1 MDTKT
6 PKKNRLHYIRFT
18 LLFLIAALVIYA
30 PFILMKKSL
39 VWEHD
44 SYTQHVKAM
53 VFISRWYRQSLKA
66 LVTGNW
72 RAISTYS
79 FSIGYGSDAFTT
91 LAYYGVGDPFNFL
104 SVFVPAKYIYIFYNA
119 LIPLKNYL
127 AGLVFYALCFS
138 RWPSK
143 EHEDGCIAGAL
154 IYAFCGFAL
163 ITCIGQ
169 PIFLNT
175 LIIFPLVLNGIE
187 KVRAGKKPWLFIL
200 SIFLATTSNFYF
212 VVSIV
217 LMAVLYALFRYIPF
231 AKGEIGRRFKEIAVM
246 FAGGT
251 VGVAMGGIILLPM
264 ALTVFANKRVSLNPV
279 INPFYEVKTCRMLP
293 VSFLA
298 CKEVEYGALCYA
310 GTALLCVF
318 LLFSSRGFI
327 KRKLQ
332 FLLYSVLLFVP
343 AFGYLT
349 NGFSYPINRWC
360 WAYSALIGML
370 VAEVW
375 PGLFTLTARQ
385 KGVLT
390 TGLTVYFVICC
401 FLDYNLDYVFLL
413 PAAFSFITLLYLL
426 RAQKQQYEAPAVAT
440 AAAETAAAD
449 TDESGT
455 AAAIAMPE
463 TDETAP
469 AVSAAAQAPAAEDAA
484 PAVLTAIVTPETDE
498 TAPAVSAA
506 AQAPTAGD
514 TAPAAPAAAGTDTAG
529 TSSAAPASVEASSAA
544 SAAAGRR
551 AKAFRR
557 AQRGILY
564 LTIAG
569 ICVNGVVKNYPD
581 FLNRVKTYKE
591 LDCLAAFR
599 PGSGASPANDL
610 NMWVNDTTQ
619 ITTTIGYDTTK
630 FLRVSNTEPGFW
642 YQNTSILSGVS
653 STQSFWSVNNPYNLE
668 YLEAL
673 GVSDVNN
680 NAWQFTNLDNRTILN
695 ELASVSYLYCLYPEK
710 LPAGYDITSLDL
722 TTANSV
728 YANKKPLPLGY
739 TYKKTISREKFDAL
753 SPAQRQELLLSY
765 AVTETNNVLNTP
777 ASAQELA
784 SKLECRNVPYKVN
797 YLTDGVVQTDPNTFV
812 VSALAEEA
820 QVELS
825 FDPVTAGE
833 LYILMKNIQFRPTTK
848 PEIFTDDPAYDPQ
861 NFYSSEMY
869 GQLTN
874 YEKYWMYKEIFEG
887 YTEGNIK
894 IHAVFNSDGEMVTE
908 NEVNYILPEDEQ
920 FYSGRQD
927 FLLNSCNITR
937 PLNSI
942 VITFP
947 RTGIYHFDEF
957 ALVSEPLTSYEDKIA
972 ELAAEPLENTDIRQ
986 NASSFV
992 SGGVTGEITVSGNK
1006 LLCLT
1011 IPYSDGWKA
1020 YVDGAPAVIEKV
1032 NLMFS
1037 GLWLT
1042 PGHHTIE
1049 LRYETPGLLYGICL
1063 TAAGFLLFLL
1073 WVILARRAGKKTA

>member
-6 PKKNRLHYIRFT
+6 PKKHRPHYIRFT
-18 LLFLIAALVIYA
+18 LLFLISALIIYA
-30 PFILMKKSL
+30 PFILMKKSF

-44 SYTQHVKAM
+44 SYTQHIKAM

-72 RAISTYS
+72 KAISTYS

-104 SVFVPAKYIYIFYNA
+104 SAFVPARYIYIFYNA

-138 RWPSK
+138 RWPSE

-154 IYAFCGFAL
+154 IYTFCGFAL

-175 LIIFPLVLNGIE
+175 LIIFPLVLSGIE

-217 LMAVLYALFRYIPF
+217 LMAVIYALFRYIPF

-293 VSFLA
+293 VNFLA
-298 CKEVEYGALCYA
+298 CNEVEYGALCYA

-327 KRKLQ
+327 KRRLQ

-370 VAEVW
+370 VAELW
-375 PGLFTLTARQ
+375 PGLFTLSTRQ
-385 KGVLT
+385 KSVMT
-390 TGLTVYFVICC
+390 TGLTVYFIICC
-401 FLDYNLDYVFLL
+401 FLDYDLDYVFLL

-426 RAQKQQYEAPAVAT
+426 RAQKQQFEVPAGALS
-440 AAAETAAAD
+440 AAETETTAIRTTTEADFAADAVPAVSAGAEADPAAAGMTVNKADVAPAAAD
-449 TDESGT
+449 PAGAEAASETAEADESGT
-455 AAAIAMPE
+455 AAAPAVPSAIV
-463 TDETAP
+463 AP
-469 AVSAAAQAPAAEDAA
+469 AADEASPAFSAAAKAPAA
-484 PAVLTAIVTPETDE
+484 DE
-498 TAPAVSAA
+498 
-506 AQAPTAGD
+506 
-514 TAPAAPAAAGTDTAG
+514 TAPAAPAPAE
-529 TSSAAPASVEASSAA
+529 TSSVTSATA
-544 SAAAGRR
+544 RRR
-551 AKAFRR
+551 AIAFRR

-569 ICVNGVVKNYPD
+569 ICVNGIVKNYPD

-591 LDCLAAFR
+591 LDCLAAFK

-619 ITTTIGYDTTK
+619 ITTTIGYDATK

-642 YQNTSILSGVS
+642 YQNTSIMSGVS

-668 YLEAL
+668 YLESL

-695 ELASVSYLYCLYPEK
+695 ELASVSHLYCLYPEK
-710 LPAGYDITSLDL
+710 LPAGYDNTSLDL

-739 TYKKTISREKFDAL
+739 TYGKTISREKFDAL

-777 ASAQELA
+777 GSA
-784 SKLECRNVPYKVN
+784 K
-797 YLTDGVVQTDPNTFV
+797 
-812 VSALAEEA
+812 ALAA
-820 QVELS
+820 KPHTRNCS
-825 FDPVTAGE
+825 S
-833 LYILMKNIQFRPTTK
+833 RTT
-848 PEIFTDDPAYDPQ
+848 
-861 NFYSSEMY
+861 
-869 GQLTN
+869 
-874 YEKYWMYKEIFEG
+874 
-887 YTEGNIK
+887 
-894 IHAVFNSDGEMVTE
+894 
-908 NEVNYILPEDEQ
+908 
-920 FYSGRQD
+920 
-927 FLLNSCNITR
+927 
-937 PLNSI
+937 
-942 VITFP
+942 
-947 RTGIYHFDEF
+947 
-957 ALVSEPLTSYEDKIA
+957 
-972 ELAAEPLENTDIRQ
+972 
-986 NASSFV
+986 
-992 SGGVTGEITVSGNK
+992 
-1006 LLCLT
+1006 
-1011 IPYSDGWKA
+1011 
-1020 YVDGAPAVIEKV
+1020 
-1032 NLMFS
+1032 
-1037 GLWLT
+1037 
-1042 PGHHTIE
+1042 
-1049 LRYETPGLLYGICL
+1049 
-1063 TAAGFLLFLL
+1063 
-1073 WVILARRAGKKTA
+1073 

>member
-1 MDTKT
+1 MNTKT
-6 PKKNRLHYIRFT
+6 PEKKGFHYVRFT
-18 LLFLIAALVIYA
+18 LLFLAAALVIYA
-30 PFILMKKSL
+30 PFLLLKKSL

-44 SYTQHVKAM
+44 SYTQHIKAM
-53 VFISRWYRQSLKA
+53 LFISRWYRQTLKS

-72 RAISTYS
+72 KAVSTYS

-127 AGLVFYALCFS
+127 SGLVFYALCCS
-138 RWPSK
+138 RWPS
-143 EHEDGCIAGAL
+143 EDHGDGCIAGAL
-154 IYAFCGFAL
+154 IYSFCGFAL

-175 LIIFPLVLNGIE
+175 LIIFPLVLCGIE
-187 KVRAGKKPWLFIL
+187 RIRDGRSPWLFIV
-200 SIFLATTSNFYF
+200 SICFATSCNFYF

-217 LMAVLYALFRYIPF
+217 LMAVLYALFRYFPI

-251 VGVAMGGIILLPM
+251 VGVAMGGVILLPM

-279 INPFYEVKTCRMLP
+279 INAFYEIKTCRMLP

-318 LLFSSRGFI
+318 LLFSTKGYI
-327 KRKLQ
+327 KLKLQ
-332 FLLYSVLLFVP
+332 FLLYSLLLFIP

-360 WAYSALIGML
+360 WAYSALVGML
-370 VAEVW
+370 VAEMW
-375 PGLFTLTARQ
+375 PGLFTLSDRQ
-385 KGVLT
+385 KSVLT
-390 TGLTVYFVICC
+390 IGLTFYFILCC
-401 FLDYNLDYVFLL
+401 FLDYNLDYVFLM
-413 PAAFSFITLLYLL
+413 PAAFTFMTLLYLL
-426 RAQKQQYEAPAVAT
+426 RAQKAQYGIPAMEGSAAAAESPAGEDIPVTPVPLAASPSETVSPAPGTAPAAENT
-440 AAAETAAAD
+440 SAAEAFSAQSAPVSEVPQEEGAPMAETAAAQSARMAEAPK
-449 TDESGT
+449 TSGSSLSADEM
-455 AAAIAMPE
+455 AFE
-463 TDETAP
+463 T
-469 AVSAAAQAPAAEDAA
+469 VSAAK
-484 PAVLTAIVTPETDE
+484 ETDK
-498 TAPAVSAA
+498 SK
-506 AQAPTAGD
+506 
-514 TAPAAPAAAGTDTAG
+514 
-529 TSSAAPASVEASSAA
+529 
-544 SAAAGRR
+544 RR
-551 AKAFRR
+551 FRR

-564 LTIAG
+564 LTVICV
-569 ICVNGVVKNYPD
+569 CVNGIIKNYPS

-591 LDCLAAFR
+591 MDCLAPFR
-599 PGSGASPANDL
+599 PGSGASPANDM
-610 NMWVNDTTQ
+610 NMWVNDSTQ
-619 ITTTIGYDTTK
+619 ITTTIGYDPTG
-630 FLRVSNTEPGFW
+630 FLRVSNAEPGFW

-653 STQSFWSVNNPYNLE
+653 STQSFWSVNNPHNLDF
-668 YLEAL
+668 LESL

-680 NAWQFTNLDNRTILN
+680 NAWQFTNLDNRAILN

-710 LPAGYDITSLDL
+710 LPAGYGDTSLDL
-722 TTANSV
+722 STANSV
-728 YANKKPLPLGY
+728 YANRFPLPLGY
-739 TYKKTISREKFDAL
+739 TYGKTISREKFDEL
-753 SPAQRQELLLSY
+753 SLAQRQEILLSY

-777 ASAQELA
+777 GSAEELA
-784 SKLECRNVPYKVN
+784 GKLECKDVPFKVT
-797 YLTDGVVQTDPNTFV
+797 YLTDGVVQTDASTFV
-812 VSALAEEA
+812 VTSMAEDA
-820 QVELS
+820 QIELS
-825 FDPVTAGE
+825 FSPVTAGE
-833 LYILMKNIQFRPTTK
+833 CYLLMKNIQFRPTTK
-848 PEIFTDDPAYDPQ
+848 PEIFSDDQTYDPG
-861 NFYSSEMY
+861 NFYTSEMY
-869 GQLTN
+869 DQLTR

-887 YTEGNIK
+887 YTPGSIK
-894 IHAVFNSDGEMVTE
+894 IHAAFCSSGEIVTE
-908 NEVNYILPEDEQ
+908 NEVNYILPADEQ

-927 FLLNSCNITR
+927 FLLNSCNITK
-937 PLNSI
+937 PLTSI

-947 RTGIYHFDEF
+947 ARGIYHFDEF
-957 ALVSEPLTSYEDKIA
+957 SVVNEPLTTYESKA
-972 ELAAEPLENTDIRQ
+972 AALAAESLENADIHQ

-992 SGGVTGEITVSGNK
+992 SSGVTGEITVSENK

-1020 YVDGAPAVIEKV
+1020 YVDGTPAVIEKV

-1063 TAAGFLLFLL
+1063 SAAGFLLFLL
-1073 WVILARRAGKKTA
+1073 WIILSRRRRRTN

>member
-1 MDTKT
+1 MNTKT
-6 PKKNRLHYIRFT
+6 PEKKGFHYIRFT
-18 LLFLIAALVIYA
+18 LLFLAAALVIYA
-30 PFILMKKSL
+30 PFLLLKKSL

-44 SYTQHVKAM
+44 SYTQHIKAM
-53 VFISRWYRQSLKA
+53 IFISRWYRQTLKS

-72 RAISTYS
+72 KAISTYS

-104 SVFVPAKYIYIFYNA
+104 SAFVPAKYIYVFYNA

-127 AGLVFYALCFS
+127 SGLVFYALCCS
-138 RWPSK
+138 RWPS
-143 EHEDGCIAGAL
+143 EDHADGCIAGAL
-154 IYAFCGFAL
+154 IYSFCGFAL

-175 LIIFPLVLNGIE
+175 LIIFPLVLCGIE
-187 KVRAGKKPWLFIL
+187 RVRAGHKPWLFII
-200 SIFLATTSNFYF
+200 SICLATSCNFYF

-217 LMAVLYALFRYIPF
+217 LMAVLYALFRYFPI
-231 AKGEIGRRFKEIAVM
+231 ARGEFGRRFKEIAAM

-251 VGVAMGGIILLPM
+251 VGVAMGGAILLPM

-279 INPFYEVKTCRMLP
+279 INAFYEIKTCRMLP

-318 LLFSSRGFI
+318 LLFSTKGYI
-327 KRKLQ
+327 KLKLQ
-332 FLLYSVLLFVP
+332 FLLYSLLLFIP

-360 WAYSALIGML
+360 WAYSALVGML
-370 VAEVW
+370 VAEIW
-375 PGLFTLTARQ
+375 PGLFTLSDRQ
-385 KGVLT
+385 KSALT
-390 TGLTVYFVICC
+390 FGLTFYFVLCC
-401 FLDYNLDYVFLL
+401 FLDYNLDYVFLM
-413 PAAFSFITLLYLL
+413 PAAFTFMTLLYLM
-426 RAQKQQYEAPAVAT
+426 RAQKTLYAIPAEDGAAAAAESSRPAGIPAAAVSVAGNGSETVPPALETVPAAEDMPAAEDVPAAEDMPAAETFAAESIPAT
-440 AAAETAAAD
+440 AEMAAETA
-449 TDESGT
+449 
-455 AAAIAMPE
+455 P
-463 TDETAP
+463 
-469 AVSAAAQAPAAEDAA
+469 DAK
-484 PAVLTAIVTPETDE
+484 
-498 TAPAVSAA
+498 
-506 AQAPTAGD
+506 
-514 TAPAAPAAAGTDTAG
+514 
-529 TSSAAPASVEASSAA
+529 EA
-544 SAAAGRR
+544 
-551 AKAFRR
+551 AKAERRYRR

-564 LTIAG
+564 LTVVCICING
-569 ICVNGVVKNYPD
+569 IIKNYPS

-591 LDCLAAFR
+591 MDSLAAFR
-599 PGSGASPANDL
+599 PGSGASPANDM
-610 NMWVNDTTQ
+610 NIWVNDTTQ
-619 ITTTIGYDTTK
+619 ITTTIGYDPAK

-642 YQNTSILSGVS
+642 YQNSSILSGVS

-668 YLEAL
+668 FLEAL

-710 LPAGYDITSLDL
+710 LPAGYGDTSLDL
-722 TTANSV
+722 STANSV
-728 YANKKPLPLGY
+728 YANRIPLPLGY
-739 TYKKTISREKFDAL
+739 TYSKTISREKFDAL

-765 AVTETNNVLNTP
+765 GVTESNHALNTP
-777 ASAQELA
+777 GSAEELA
-784 SKLECRNVPYKVN
+784 GKLDCKDIPFKVT
-797 YLTDGVVQTDPNTFV
+797 YLTDGVVQTDANTFV
-812 VSALAEEA
+812 VTAMDEDA

-825 FDPVTAGE
+825 FAPITTGE
-833 LYILMKNIQFRPTTK
+833 CYILMKNIQFRPTTK
-848 PEIFTDDPAYDPQ
+848 PEIFSDDPAYDPG
-861 NFYSSEMY
+861 NFYTSEMY
-869 GQLTN
+869 DRLTR

-887 YTEGNIK
+887 YTSGSIK
-894 IHAVFNSDGEMVTE
+894 IHAAFCSDGEIVTE
-908 NEVNYILPEDEQ
+908 NEVNYILPDDEQ

-937 PLNSI
+937 PLSSI

-947 RTGIYHFDEF
+947 ARGVYHFDEF
-957 ALVSEPLTSYEDKIA
+957 SVVSEPLTTYESKA
-972 ELAAEPLENTDIRQ
+972 AALAAESLENADIHQ
-986 NASSFV
+986 NPSSFV
-992 SGGVTGEITVSGNK
+992 SAGVTGEITVSENK

-1020 YVDGAPAVIEKV
+1020 YVDGTPAVIEKV

-1063 TAAGFLLFLL
+1063 SAAGFLLFLL
-1073 WVILARRAGKKTA
+1073 WVILSRRRRRIS

>member
-6 PKKNRLHYIRFT
+6 PKKNRPHYIRFT

-30 PFILMKKSL
+30 PFILMKKSF

-44 SYTQHVKAM
+44 SYTQHIKAM

-104 SVFVPAKYIYIFYNA
+104 SAFVPAKYIYLFYNA

-138 RWPSK
+138 RWPSE
-143 EHEDGCIAGAL
+143 EHGDGCIAGAL

-175 LIIFPLVLNGIE
+175 LIIFPLVLSGIE
-187 KVRAGKKPWLFIL
+187 KVRAGKRPWLFIL

-212 VVSIV
+212 IVSIV
-217 LMAVLYALFRYIPF
+217 LMAVIYALFRYIPF
-231 AKGEIGRRFKEIAVM
+231 AKGEIGRRLKEIAVM

-426 RAQKQQYEAPAVAT
+426 RAQKQQYEAPAG
-440 AAAETAAAD
+440 ETAAA
-449 TDESGT
+449 G
-455 AAAIAMPE
+455 AAAAEKDGSETAVTPSVSAAIVTPE
-463 TDETAP
+463 TEEPASAFSAAAEASAVSAAAEAPAADEPAP
-469 AVSAAAQAPAAEDAA
+469 AVSA
-484 PAVLTAIVTPETDE
+484 AIVTPETDE
-498 TAPAVSAA
+498 TVP
-506 AQAPTAGD
+506 
-514 TAPAAPAAAGTDTAG
+514 
-529 TSSAAPASVEASSAA
+529 AA
-544 SAAAGRR
+544 SAADRRR

-591 LDCLAAFR
+591 LDCLAAFQ

-610 NMWVNDTTQ
+610 NMWVNDSTQ
-619 ITTTIGYDTTK
+619 ITTTIGHDTTK

-642 YQNTSILSGVS
+642 YQNTSIMSGVS

-710 LPAGYDITSLDL
+710 LPAGYDNTSLDL

-739 TYKKTISREKFDAL
+739 TYGKTISREKFDAL

-777 ASAQELA
+777 GSAQELA
-784 SKLECRNVPYKVN
+784 AKLECRNVPYRIT
-797 YLTDGVVQTDPNTFV
+797 YQTDGVVQTDPNTFV

-848 PEIFTDDPAYDPQ
+848 PEIFSDDPAYDPQ

-869 GQLTN
+869 SHLTN

-894 IHAVFNSDGEMVTE
+894 IHAVFNSNGEMVTE
-908 NEVNYILPEDEQ
+908 NEVNYILPDDEQ

-927 FLLNSCNITR
+927 FLLNSCTITR

-957 ALVSEPLTSYEDKIA
+957 ALVNEPLTSYEDKIA
-972 ELAAEPLENTDIRQ
+972 ELAAEPLENTDIHQ

-1011 IPYSDGWKA
+1011 IPYANGWKA
-1020 YVDGAPAVIEKV
+1020 YVDGTPAVIEKV

-1073 WVILARRAGKKTA
+1073 WVILARRAGKKTS